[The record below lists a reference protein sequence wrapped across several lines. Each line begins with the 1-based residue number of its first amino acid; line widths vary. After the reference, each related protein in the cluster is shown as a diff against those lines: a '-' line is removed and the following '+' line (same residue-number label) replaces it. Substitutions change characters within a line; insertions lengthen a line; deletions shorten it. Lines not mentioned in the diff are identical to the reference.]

1 MRSSGPIHYS
11 DRSRF
16 APVDF
21 GAVLQVSKVHVVTVN
36 TGTHEAVPAAAAE
49 FDPAAHAASMV
60 GHHYRVDDYYEVG
73 REKVRE
79 YARAVQDYHPVHW
92 EEDIAREYGH
102 QGLVAPL
109 TFISLVGI
117 LAQRK
122 LFEQIVTGYDLSQI
136 MQTDQ
141 ILEFHRPIRVGD
153 QLTCDVYLHS
163 FRQAFGGDII
173 VTKNIVTAQ
182 DDELVLTTYT
192 TLIGRSG
199 GDIDPRMS
207 DAVRNVLM
215 HGLGDEEPTH
225 HAPSEL
231 SVGSAVDPVTKQ
243 PEPTISVHALSFDS
257 VSVGDELPARVA
269 RLTRGDLVNYAG
281 VSGDANPIHW
291 SDEVVKLVGLDNVVA
306 HGMLTMGLG
315 GGFVTSWLGDPGAV
329 KEYNVRFT
337 SPVYVGSDVPAEVE
351 YTGKVKSVDPQT
363 RTAVVAI
370 TAKSAGK
377 KIFGRATATVQLS

>member
-1 MRSSGPIHYS
+1 M
-11 DRSRF
+11 
-16 APVDF
+16 
-21 GAVLQVSKVHVVTVN
+21 N
-36 TGTHEAVPAAAAE
+36 TGTDEAVQASEAE
-49 FDPAAHAASMV
+49 FDAAAHAAAMV

-92 EEDIAREYGH
+92 DEDVAQEYGYD
-102 QGLVAPL
+102 GLVAPL

-122 LFEQIVTGYDLSQI
+122 LFETVVTGYDLSQI

-141 ILEFHRPIRVGD
+141 ILEFHRPIKVGD

-182 DDELVLTTYT
+182 NDELVLTTYT
-192 TLIGRSG
+192 TLVGRSG
-199 GDIDPRMS
+199 ADIDPNLT
-207 DAVRNVLM
+207 DAVHNVLM
-215 HGLGDEEPTH
+215 HGIGPEEPDH
-225 HAPSEL
+225 HPRTEAPIVSASAPVV
-231 SVGSAVDPVTKQ
+231 SV
-243 PEPTISVHALSFDS
+243 PEATPSKHALAFDS
-257 VSVGDELPARVA
+257 VSVGDELPTRVV

-291 SDEVVKLVGLDNVVA
+291 SDEVVKLVGLDDVVA

-337 SPVYVGSDVPAEVE
+337 SPVFVPADAAAEVE
-351 YTGKVKSVDPQT
+351 YTGKVKSMDPET

-370 TAKSAGK
+370 VAKSAGK

>member
-1 MRSSGPIHYS
+1 M
-11 DRSRF
+11 
-16 APVDF
+16 
-21 GAVLQVSKVHVVTVN
+21 N
-36 TGTHEAVPAAAAE
+36 TGTDEAIAMDE
-49 FDPAAHAASMV
+49 TFDPAAHAASMV

-79 YARAVQDYHPVHW
+79 YARAVQDYHPLHW
-92 EEDIAREYGH
+92 EEDIAQEYGYD
-102 QGLVAPL
+102 GLLAPL

-141 ILEFHRPIRVGD
+141 ILEFHRPIKVGD
-153 QLTCDVYLHS
+153 QLTCDVFLHS

-173 VTKNIVTAQ
+173 VTKNIVTDQ
-182 DDELVLTTYT
+182 NDQLVLTTYT

-199 GDIDPRMS
+199 GDIDPNLQG
-207 DAVRNVLM
+207 AVRNVLM
-215 HGLGDEEPTH
+215 HGIGEDAPEHHSRTPAEDAPTLAPVATIPDN
-225 HAPSEL
+225 APS
-231 SVGSAVDPVTKQ
+231 K
-243 PEPTISVHALSFDS
+243 HALVFDE
-257 VSVGDELPARVA
+257 VSAGDELPPRTV

-337 SPVYVGSDVPAEVE
+337 SPVYVGSDDPAEIE
-351 YTGKVKSVDPQT
+351 YTGKVKSVDPET
-363 RTAVVAI
+363 RTAVIAI
-370 TAKSAGK
+370 VAKSVGR
-377 KIFGRATATVQLS
+377 KIFGRATATVQLA

>member
-1 MRSSGPIHYS
+1 MTI
-11 DRSRF
+11 
-16 APVDF
+16 
-21 GAVLQVSKVHVVTVN
+21 N
-36 TGTHEAVPAAAAE
+36 TGTEEAVQASE
-49 FDPAAHAASMV
+49 SELDPAAHAAAMV

-92 EEDIAREYGH
+92 DEDVAAEYGYD
-102 QGLVAPL
+102 GLVAPL

-122 LFEQIVTGYDLSQI
+122 LFERIVTGYDLSQI

-141 ILEFHRPIRVGD
+141 ILEFHRPIQVGD

-182 DDELVLTTYT
+182 NDELVLTTYT
-192 TLIGRSG
+192 TLVGRSG
-199 GDIDPRMS
+199 ADIDPNLTH
-207 DAVRNVLM
+207 AVRNVLM
-215 HGLGDEEPTH
+215 HGIGEEAPEH
-225 HAPSEL
+225 HPR
-231 SVGSAVDPVTKQ
+231 SAAQTESPDPVTVI
-243 PEPTISVHALSFDS
+243 PETAPSKHAIDFDS
-257 VSVGDELPARVA
+257 VSVGDELPTRIV

-291 SDEVVKLVGLDNVVA
+291 SDDVVKLVGLDNVVA

-337 SPVYVGSDVPAEVE
+337 SPVYVGSDEAAEVE
-351 YTGKVKSVDPQT
+351 YTGKVKSMDPET

-370 TAKSAGK
+370 VAKSAGK
-377 KIFGRATATVQLS
+377 KIFGRATATVQLA

>member
-1 MRSSGPIHYS
+1 M
-11 DRSRF
+11 
-16 APVDF
+16 
-21 GAVLQVSKVHVVTVN
+21 N
-36 TGTHEAVPAAAAE
+36 TGSENATTEP

-60 GHHYRVDDYYEVG
+60 GHHYRVEDYYEVG

-92 EEDIAREYGH
+92 DEDIARDYGH
-102 QGLVAPL
+102 PGLLAPV
-109 TFISLVGI
+109 TFVSLVGI
-117 LAQRK
+117 LAQRR
-122 LFEQIVTGYDLSQI
+122 LFEEIVTGYDLSQI

-141 ILEFHRPIRVGD
+141 ILEIHRPVRVGD

-173 VTKNIVTAQ
+173 VTKNIVTDQ
-182 DDELVLTTYT
+182 HDELVLTTYT

-215 HGLGDEEPTH
+215 HGIGEDEPA
-225 HAPSEL
+225 HAP
-231 SVGSAVDPVTKQ
+231 AVDAHAAITPDPVTTQ
-243 PEPTISVHALSFDS
+243 PEPVRSTHALSFDS
-257 VSVGDELPARVA
+257 VAVGDELPARTV

-291 SDEVVKLVGLDNVVA
+291 SDEIVKLVGLDNVVA

-315 GGFVTSWLGDPGAV
+315 GGFVTSWVGDPGAV
-329 KEYNVRFT
+329 TEYSVRFT
-337 SPVYVGSDVPAEVE
+337 SPVYVTADAPAEIE
-351 YTGKVKSVDPQT
+351 FTGKVKSVDPDT
-363 RTAVVAI
+363 RTAVVAL

-377 KIFGRATATVQLS
+377 KIFGRATATVQLA

>member
-1 MRSSGPIHYS
+1 M
-11 DRSRF
+11 
-16 APVDF
+16 
-21 GAVLQVSKVHVVTVN
+21 TVN
-36 TGTHEAVPAAAAE
+36 TEAVQDIEAE
-49 FDPAAHAASMV
+49 MVDPGEVFDPAAHAAAMV

-92 EEDIAREYGH
+92 DEDVAAEYGYD
-102 QGLVAPL
+102 GLVAPL
-109 TFISLVGI
+109 SFISLVGI
-117 LAQRK
+117 LAQSA
-122 LFEQIVTGYDLSQI
+122 LFEQVVTGYDLSQI

-141 ILEFHRPIRVGD
+141 ILEFHRPIKAGD
-153 QLTCDVYLHS
+153 QLSCIVYLHS

-173 VTKNIVTAQ
+173 VTKNDVVAQ
-182 DDELVLTTYT
+182 NDELVLTTYT

-199 GDIDPRMS
+199 GDIDPNLS
-207 DAVRNVLM
+207 GAVRNVLM
-215 HGLGDEEPTH
+215 HGLGPEERPAH
-225 HAPSEL
+225 RARIDVPELPKSPRPAPG
-231 SVGSAVDPVTKQ
+231 VAQQGARTKHGLRF
-243 PEPTISVHALSFDS
+243 EDIA
-257 VSVGDELPARVA
+257 VGDILPERIV

-291 SDEVVKLVGLDNVVA
+291 SDDVCKLVGLENVVA

-337 SPVYVGSDVPAEVE
+337 SPVYVPADRAAEIE
-351 YTGKVKSVDPQT
+351 YTGKVKSVDPET

-370 TAKSAGK
+370 VAKSEGR
-377 KIFGRATATVQLS
+377 KIFGRATATVQLA

>member
-1 MRSSGPIHYS
+1 MTLNTDTENVVEQSE
-11 DRSRF
+11 
-16 APVDF
+16 
-21 GAVLQVSKVHVVTVN
+21 GANPATN
-36 TGTHEAVPAAAAE
+36 AAV
-49 FDPAAHAASMV
+49 MV

-92 EEDIAREYGH
+92 DESVANEYGH
-102 QGLVAPL
+102 DGLLAPL

-122 LFEQIVTGYDLSQI
+122 LFEEVVTGYDLSQI

-141 ILEFHRPIRVGD
+141 VLEFHRPIRVGD

-163 FRQAFGGDII
+163 FRQAFGGDIM

-182 DDELVLTTYT
+182 NDELVLTTYT

-199 GDIDPRMS
+199 VDIDPGLS
-207 DAVRNVLM
+207 DAVDSVLM
-215 HGLGDEEPTH
+215 HGVGADVPDH
-225 HAPSEL
+225 HPRTALAIGTGTPSTPVAPPQLAAS
-231 SVGSAVDPVTKQ
+231 K
-243 PEPTISVHALSFDS
+243 HARNFDD
-257 VSVGDELPARVA
+257 VSPGDELPPRTV

-291 SDEVVKLVGLDNVVA
+291 SDQVASKVGLDNVVA

-329 KEYNVRFT
+329 KEYNVRFS
-337 SPVYVGSDVPAEVE
+337 SPAYVGTEAPAAIEF
-351 YTGKVKSVDPQT
+351 TGKVKSVDEQA
-363 RTAVVAI
+363 RTAVIALVAR
-370 TAKSAGK
+370 SAGR
-377 KIFGRATATVQLS
+377 KIFGRATATVQLA

>member
-1 MRSSGPIHYS
+1 M
-11 DRSRF
+11 
-16 APVDF
+16 
-21 GAVLQVSKVHVVTVN
+21 TTN
-36 TGTHEAVPAAAAE
+36 TGTQQAVQVNE
-49 FDPAAHAASMV
+49 EVFDAAAHAAAMV

-79 YARAVQDYHPVHW
+79 YARSVQDYHPVHW
-92 EEDIAREYGH
+92 DESVAQEYGYD
-102 QGLVAPL
+102 GLVAPL
-109 TFISLVGI
+109 TFVSLVGI

-122 LFEQIVTGYDLSQI
+122 LFETVVTGYDLSQI

-141 ILEFHRPIRVGD
+141 ILEFHRPVRVGD

-182 DDELVLTTYT
+182 NDELVLTTYT
-192 TLIGRSG
+192 TLVGRSG
-199 GDIDPRMS
+199 ADIDPNLQH
-207 DAVRNVLM
+207 AVRNVLM
-215 HGLGDEEPTH
+215 HGIGPEEPEH
-225 HAPSEL
+225 HPRADHLLGQVASASPVP
-231 SVGSAVDPVTKQ
+231 VGTL
-243 PEPTISVHALSFDS
+243 PEPFVSERARAFDH
-257 VSVGDELPARVA
+257 VAVGDELPVRTV

-291 SDEVVKLVGLDNVVA
+291 SDDVVKLVGLDDVVA

-315 GGFVTSWLGDPGAV
+315 GGFISSWLGDPGAV

-337 SPVYVGSDVPAEVE
+337 SPVFVPADSAAEIE
-351 YTGKVKSVDPQT
+351 YAGKVKSMDPET
-363 RTAVVAI
+363 RTAVIAVV
-370 TAKSAGK
+370 AKSAGR